1 MCSQSLTGCLT
12 SLGWILGWVTMSDVV
27 LKQLLT
33 RVHLERAR
41 ENNHRCLVGAFHG
54 HAHNRLC
61 QSCFLT
67 TYIEGLGLE
76 DLEGCERF
84 FAKSHALASG
94 TRYASTFHR
103 CQAISEYALFT
114 DKFETY
120 ANLSKLSVH
129 AADHILIFIC
139 LYCRY

>member
-1 MCSQSLTGCLT
+1 MFLAKTLQLDTTLA
-12 SLGWILGWVTMSDVV
+12 VV
-27 LKQLLT
+27 LKQQLT
-33 RVHLERAR
+33 TVLSAKR
-41 ENNHRCLVGAFHG
+41 LVRIIIGAWLVPSTAMHIT
-54 HAHNRLC
+54 R
-61 QSCFLT
+61 FLT
-67 TYIEGLGLE
+67 TYVEGLGLE

-84 FAKSHALASG
+84 FAKLNALASG
-94 TRYASTFHR
+94 TWYASTFHR
-103 CQAISEYALFT
+103 RQAISEYALFT